1 MKITFFTVFLIALMG
16 LCNTGCK
23 PNHAPPP
30 LEKGKLVMRFF
41 SSIEK
46 GDYAAAARQGE
57 KLSSMDKH
65 NSSIVE
71 LIEIQ
76 QCNIYVKKA
85 QEELDNGNLNDA
97 MEIIQEGIESYP
109 GNRTL
114 PAYYSKLRQLRNAKR
129 LINNMEKAKSS
140 SAKTSAL
147 AAAVTG
153 LSRNQTK
160 ELDTYFNNYRK
171 NITVNKKTAVSK
183 NPKTNTITKNAT
195 KAAKSNDIKNKDAKK
210 KVVANKK
217 LDKTNPKITTK
228 TAAPKENLKK

>member
-1 MKITFFTVFLIALMG
+1 MELFLMKTTLLTLFIIALTG
-16 LCNTGCK
+16 LCTSGCK

-65 NSSIVE
+65 NTSIME

-76 QCNIYVKKA
+76 QCNTYVRKA
-85 QEELDNGNLNDA
+85 QEELNKGNLNDA

-114 PAYYSKLRQLRNAKR
+114 PSYYSKLRQLRNAKR
-129 LINNMEKAKSS
+129 LLRNMEKARSA

-160 ELDTYFNNYRK
+160 ELNTYFDNYRK
-171 NITVNKKTAVSK
+171 KIGETKKTVKAKSANKVTVNKKTSPVVK
-183 NPKTNTITKNAT
+183 KPTNPKTAT
-195 KAAKSNDIKNKDAKK
+195 KVTTNTK
-210 KVVANKK
+210 KVVKK
-217 LDKTNPKITTK
+217 
-228 TAAPKENLKK
+228 

>member
-1 MKITFFTVFLIALMG
+1 MKITLFTFFIIALAT
-16 LCNTGCK
+16 LSSSGCK
-23 PNHAPPP
+23 PNHTPPP

-65 NSSIVE
+65 NTSIIE
-71 LIEIQ
+71 LIEVQ
-76 QCNIYVKKA
+76 QCNTYVKKA
-85 QEELDNGNLNDA
+85 QDELDKGNLNDA

-129 LINNMEKAKSS
+129 LIRNMEKAKSA

-160 ELDTYFNNYRK
+160 ELDNYFNNYRK
-171 NITVNKKTAVSK
+171 KIDETKKQVK
-183 NPKTNTITKNAT
+183 
-195 KAAKSNDIKNKDAKK
+195 KSSAKK
-210 KVVANKK
+210 QPKNTKVNTPKSAKATPKK
-217 LDKTNPKITTK
+217 VTK
-228 TAAPKENLKK
+228 VKK

>member
-1 MKITFFTVFLIALMG
+1 MKITLFTFFIIALAT
-16 LCNTGCK
+16 LSSSGCK

-65 NSSIVE
+65 NTSIIE
-71 LIEIQ
+71 LIEVQ
-76 QCNIYVKKA
+76 QCNTYVKKA
-85 QEELDNGNLNDA
+85 QDELDKGNLNDA

-129 LINNMEKAKSS
+129 LIRNMEKAKSA

-160 ELDTYFNNYRK
+160 ELDNYFNNYRK
-171 NITVNKKTAVSK
+171 KIDETKKQVK
-183 NPKTNTITKNAT
+183 
-195 KAAKSNDIKNKDAKK
+195 KSSAKK
-210 KVVANKK
+210 QPKNTKVNTPKSAKATPKK
-217 LDKTNPKITTK
+217 VTK
-228 TAAPKENLKK
+228 VKK